1 VWAAATGCRVAELDW
16 QLHIFVS
23 ALIVTHHFKPQWVV
37 AFGTVDHWLH
47 SSQCNMLGSE
57 AFVCMV
63 LHVHPLLKLLVVV
76 GVALHASYVEHG

>member
-1 VWAAATGCRVAELDW
+1 
-16 QLHIFVS
+16 
-23 ALIVTHHFKPQWVV
+23 
-37 AFGTVDHWLH
+37 LH

-76 GVALHASYVEHG
+76 GVALHASYVEHRQHRYRLLACHSARLEY